1 MNENDVEVKNDVEFA
16 ERRKRYL
23 DLIKEYDSL
32 TKTEEEKRFFD
43 GELFNVIDLWVN
55 IIFYSLL
62 ISSGLAAIGFFVS
75 IIFCIFNGE
84 SVL

>member
-1 MNENDVEVKNDVEFA
+1 MNKNDVEVKKDVEFE

-23 DLIKEYDSL
+23 ELIKEYDRF
-32 TKTEEEKRFFD
+32 TKTEEEKRFFE
-43 GELFNVIDLWVN
+43 GEFFNVIDLWVN

-62 ISSGLAAIGFFVS
+62 ISSGLAAIAIFIS

>member
-1 MNENDVEVKNDVEFA
+1 MNENDVEVKNDVEFE

-23 DLIKEYDSL
+23 ELIKEYDRF

>member
-1 MNENDVEVKNDVEFA
+1 MNENDVEVKKDVDNE
-16 ERRKRYL
+16 EIRRRCLELK
-23 DLIKEYDSL
+23 KEYDRL

-43 GELFNVIDLWVN
+43 GEFFNVIDLWVN

-62 ISSGLAAIGFFVS
+62 ISSGLAAIAIFVS
-75 IIFCIFNGE
+75 FIFCIFNGE